1 MRAGL
6 VLAFAVLAAF
16 AAEAAAQDEHRRR
29 LAAELTIM
37 AGDLRRLEAATEPP
51 LRLDGLRARLAGA
64 LASLPLLMRRAG
76 AGADAGAVPGL
87 RDALVRRDWRSMR
100 AGLRALQDT
109 HPFDARALLPAEAT
123 PERLRVGEAI
133 HRPACAGCHDA
144 PPAETRLPALN
155 LFEEAKRMPR
165 EEFAAR
171 LLLGVRG
178 DRSTAYRNPFSDLEL
193 AALIATY
200 EHGEP
205 AAVAAPRS
213 PMTAGQKPRGP

>member
-1 MRAGL
+1 VRAGL

-29 LAAELTIM
+29 LAAEVTIM
-37 AGDLRRLEAATEPP
+37 AGDLRRLETATEPP

-76 AGADAGAVPGL
+76 ADAGAVPRL

-133 HRPACAGCHDA
+133 HRQACAGCHDA

>member
-1 MRAGL
+1 MRAGI

-29 LAAELTIM
+29 LAAEVTIM
-37 AGDLRRLEAATEPP
+37 AGDLRRLQAASEPP
-51 LRLDGLRARLAGA
+51 QHLDGLRARLAGA
-64 LASLPLLMRRAG
+64 LSSLALLMRR
-76 AGADAGAVPGL
+76 AGADAGAVPAL
-87 RDALVRRDWRSMR
+87 RDALGRRDWRSMR
-100 AGLRALQDT
+100 ADLRALQDA

-123 PERLRVGEAI
+123 PAQLRVGEAI
-133 HRPACAGCHDA
+133 HRQACAGCHDA
-144 PPAETRLPALN
+144 PPADTRLPALN

-200 EHGEP
+200 ERGMP
-205 AAVAAPRS
+205 AAVAAPRM
-213 PMTAGQKPRGP
+213 PATAGQRTRGP

>member
-29 LAAELTIM
+29 LAAEVTIM

-64 LASLPLLMRRAG
+64 LSSLALLMRRAG
-76 AGADAGAVPGL
+76 TDADVVPAL
-87 RDALVRRDWRSMR
+87 RDALGRRDWRSMR

-123 PERLRVGEAI
+123 PARLRVGEAI
-133 HRPACAGCHDA
+133 HRQACAGCHDA
-144 PPAETRLPALN
+144 PPADTRLPALN

-193 AALIATY
+193 TALIATY
-200 EHGEP
+200 ERGEP
-205 AAVAAPRS
+205 AAVVAPRS
-213 PMTAGQKPRGP
+213 PATAGQKTRGP

>member
-1 MRAGL
+1 
-6 VLAFAVLAAF
+6 
-16 AAEAAAQDEHRRR
+16 
-29 LAAELTIM
+29 
-37 AGDLRRLEAATEPP
+37 
-51 LRLDGLRARLAGA
+51 
-64 LASLPLLMRRAG
+64 
-76 AGADAGAVPGL
+76 
-87 RDALVRRDWRSMR
+87 MR

-109 HPFDARALLPAEAT
+109 HPFDARALLPAEVT

-133 HRPACAGCHDA
+133 HRQACAGCHDA
-144 PPAETRLPALN
+144 PPADTRLPALN